1 MSFAETDIQ
10 QQFHQLMS
18 EHGFSS
24 DETAE
29 LLAAATPLELPTRHI
44 LVNQGKTQRIFT
56 SSVREFAT
64 PAT

>member
-18 EHGFSS
+18 EQGFSS

-29 LLAAATPLELPTRHI
+29 LLAAATPLELPTRHRSERAH
-44 LVNQGKTQRIFT
+44 V
-56 SSVREFAT
+56 
-64 PAT
+64 